1 MTEAMAQ
8 QTIKY
13 VTTGDHTR
21 LAWAS
26 SGAGPALVKA
36 SNWITH
42 LEYDWESP
50 VWNHWVRFFSEHFR
64 LVRYDERGNGL
75 SQHEVADVS
84 SRNWLSDLE
93 TVIEVAKPEQPFML
107 LGVSQGSI
115 AAIEYA
121 VKHPEQVSHLVLYGG
136 YAKGWALRDNPEAI
150 RRMKAIVEL
159 TELGWGS
166 SEPVFRR
173 LYTSRF
179 LPDASEEQLHWFDEL
194 CAKTTSPKMAAR
206 LILSRGEGDVRQL
219 LPSVTVPTLVANATD
234 DRAVPFSDGQELAS
248 GIPGAEFVQL
258 DSANHILLKHEPAW
272 ERFKQAV
279 LDFTGVKSRAE
290 DAIFAT
296 LSSREREILAKL
308 VEGLNN
314 VDIGKAL
321 FISEKTVR
329 NHITKIYEKLGVKT
343 RSQAIVL
350 ARDHGFGG

>member
-1 MTEAMAQ
+1 MATPT

-13 VTTGDHTR
+13 VTTADNTR

-36 SNWITH
+36 ANWITH

-75 SQHEVADVS
+75 SQHEVEDVS

-93 TVIEVAKPEQPFML
+93 TVVDVAKPEQPFVL

-121 VKHPEQVSHLVLYGG
+121 VKYPEQVSHLLLYGG
-136 YAKGWALRDNPEAI
+136 YARGWALRDNPEAI

-179 LPDASEEQLHWFDEL
+179 LPDATEEQLNWFDEL
-194 CAKTTSPKMAAR
+194 CARTTSPKMAAR
-206 LILSRGEGDVRQL
+206 LITSRGEGDVRHL
-219 LPSVTVPTLVANATD
+219 LSSVTVPTLVAHATD
-234 DRAVPFSDGQELAS
+234 DRAVPFRDGQEVAAE
-248 GIPGAEFVQL
+248 IPGAEFMQL
-258 DSANHILLKHEPAW
+258 NASNHILLSHEPAW
-272 ERFKQAV
+272 DRFKQAV

-296 LSSREREILAKL
+296 LSNREREILARL
-308 VEGLNN
+308 VEGLTNI
-314 VDIGKAL
+314 DIGKAL

-329 NHITKIYEKLGVKT
+329 NHITKIYEKLGVRT
-343 RSQAIVL
+343 RSQAIVF
-350 ARDHGFGG
+350 ARDHGFAG